1 MGDLRAV
8 ANHTAD
14 LTLHGSRIVI
24 CVRNGDW
31 LWQDPALE
39 RKARLNH
46 PGWHWK
52 RWINRKRI
60 AEIAAMNTA
69 IASPHPLLNAAKL
82 LEAFDGR
89 FGLRDQRTDF
99 GVTRL
104 FENVI
109 AVPREER
116 LETVGQT
123 RERRPWTGS
132 IEKLRKLDAAFAKRH
147 PAGGGLLAM
156 LLDKLH

>member
-1 MGDLRAV
+1 MLFRSVSDRFLIPQKLYGRDQEV
-8 ANHTAD
+8 
-14 LTLHGSRIVI
+14 S
-24 CVRNGDW
+24 
-31 LWQDPALE
+31 
-39 RKARLNH
+39 
-46 PGWHWK
+46 
-52 RWINRKRI
+52 
-60 AEIAAMNTA
+60 
-69 IASPHPLLNAAKL
+69 KL